1 MRGLGSI
8 PGQGAEILHAPN
20 YGQVIP
26 ILWALHCLVPESVG
40 ISTAASIAHGE
51 LTAPQTTLLIF
62 VVSALDK
69 GDAS

>member
-1 MRGLGSI
+1 MSGWAFYF
-8 PGQGAEILHAPN
+8 PGTQKQLAYWRLPGT
-20 YGQVIP
+20 P

-40 ISTAASIAHGE
+40 IATAASFAHSE
-51 LTAPQTTLLIF
+51 LTGPQTTLLIF

>member
-1 MRGLGSI
+1 MGVLLPRHA
-8 PGQGAEILHAPN
+8 GAARVLEAAW
-20 YGQVIP
+20 YP